1 MWISLQS
8 LNDGC
13 GGTLIKEFVL
23 HPIHIGSYVLEELV
37 IALTEV
43 VETRF
48 TISGMGETIFR
59 TFSIASK
66 EILTFATLTGQR
78 LLFGLTK
85 CLLARR
91 IHHVDE
97 RIRLDIAQLILREDE
112 VVTRINI
119 TIPLYRSRMTTR
131 FGQSA
136 NTWLLTN
143 PIGKGGV
150 EELNIIVANII
161 AHPFIEYSAK
171 EVAPLLRGYTKLH
184 EDRKSVV

>member
-13 GGTLIKEFVL
+13 GGTLIEEFVL

-66 EILTFATLTGQR
+66 EILTFAALTGQR

-85 CLLARR
+85 CLLAKYPAADQPNWQGWSRR
-91 IHHVDE
+91 AEYNSCRHHCAPIH
-97 RIRLDIAQLILREDE
+97 RI
-112 VVTRINI
+112 
-119 TIPLYRSRMTTR
+119 
-131 FGQSA
+131 
-136 NTWLLTN
+136 
-143 PIGKGGV
+143 
-150 EELNIIVANII
+150 
-161 AHPFIEYSAK
+161 
-171 EVAPLLRGYTKLH
+171 
-184 EDRKSVV
+184 